1 MKKAAAVIIIFIF
14 AGCFKIDDAKY
25 ENEYFKNVS
34 ERIQEAKKTGED
46 AVPVIAASPVP
57 EKTAIALPVKATV
70 PAKVQPVKTVTPA
83 VKKKPK
89 VKELNISADNMKFSM
104 EDKMAV
110 FTGDVIINAAGARVN
125 ADRLKSRDYK
135 KSAEA
140 DGNVK
145 VFYKEYGLNL
155 TSKRLFYTDGLNIIT
170 VADKV
175 KAIKNTADGNT
186 ITIYC
191 DEADFNTVINEIKAK
206 KVSNRVRME
215 FQDIV
220 AFADSVIYNDEKKE
234 LELAGKPIFKRKKS
248 LFFSDRAV
256 IDTDTKKIKL
266 QDNIWSKIYY
276 SDAEKARR
284 EVQNETP

>member
-1 MKKAAAVIIIFIF
+1 MKKAAAVIILFVF

-46 AVPVIAASPVP
+46 AAPVP
-57 EKTAIALPVKATV
+57 GLTPAAEKTPSALPVKVTAA
-70 PAKVQPVKTVTPA
+70 AKVQPVKTAAPP
-83 VKKKPK
+83 VKKKPR
-89 VKELNISADNMKFSM
+89 VKELNISADNMKFSV

-110 FTGDVIINAAGARVN
+110 FAGDVIINAAGARVS

-155 TSKRLFYTDGLNIIT
+155 TSKKLFYADGLNIIT
-170 VADKV
+170 VSDKV
-175 KAIKNTADGNT
+175 KAVKNTADGNT

-206 KVSNRVRME
+206 KITNRVRME

-220 AFADSVIYNDEKKE
+220 AFADIVIYNDEKKE
-234 LELAGKPIFKRKKS
+234 LELTGKPIFKRKKS

-256 IDTDTKKIKL
+256 IDTNTKKIKL